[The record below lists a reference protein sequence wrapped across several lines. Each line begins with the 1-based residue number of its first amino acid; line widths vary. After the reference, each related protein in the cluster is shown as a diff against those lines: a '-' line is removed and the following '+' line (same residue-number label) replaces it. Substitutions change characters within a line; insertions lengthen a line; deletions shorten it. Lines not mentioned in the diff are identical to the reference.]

1 MLLYSRKLRG
11 VQFTRIVDLYYF
23 VGLNCVDKSTNAH
36 YVLYNQVF
44 FAGLIFAV
52 RQSSMKTTKI
62 GLLENLPLYGIYIN
76 LEKSYTSAGLYI
88 GFFVSGGKS

>member
-1 MLLYSRKLRG
+1 M
-11 VQFTRIVDLYYF
+11 VDLYYF
-23 VGLNCVDKSTNAH
+23 VGLNFVDKSTNVNARH
-36 YVLYNQVF
+36 VLYNQVF

-52 RQSSMKTTKI
+52 RQSSVKTTKI

-88 GFFVSGGKS
+88 GFFVSGGKL